1 MRMRQENHNFET
13 EGRDQTA
20 VKAENAKLAPQA
32 TGVPLEAREFERLL
46 ERAAEMLRIRGR
58 IAA

>member
-1 MRMRQENHNFET
+1 MRQENHNFET

-20 VKAENAKLAPQA
+20 GKAATTKLAPQA
-32 TGVPLEAREFERLL
+32 TGVPLEACEFERLL

-58 IAA
+58 MAA

>member
-1 MRMRQENHNFET
+1 MRQENHNFET

-20 VKAENAKLAPQA
+20 GKAANAKLAPEA

-46 ERAAEMLRIRGR
+46 ERAAEMLRVRGR